1 MRRSKFLLD
10 NIVFPYSQLGNVF
23 CQLSFSFKVFLLLFS
38 KIWQYAKRPALFV
51 AGDFPQ
57 QI

>member
-1 MRRSKFLLD
+1 MIRSEFLLD
-10 NIVFPYSQLGNVF
+10 NIVFPYSRMGDVS
-23 CQLSFSFKVFLLLFS
+23 CWLSFSFKVFLLLFS
-38 KIWQYAKRPALFV
+38 KNWQYAKRPALFV